1 MAIEGVVP
9 SARVLFVRDK
19 GGGEM
24 CGGSD
29 SQWGKVDE
37 GWASKCFSVGLWSFS
52 MGRRSE
58 CDRI

>member
-1 MAIEGVVP
+1 MTIEGAVP
-9 SARVLFVRDK
+9 TARVLFVRDE

-37 GWASKCFSVGLWSFS
+37 GWANNCGLASVSGGAMEFQY
-52 MGRRSE
+52 GPKK
-58 CDRI
+58 